1 MTESQRAAMRA
12 ALEALKN
19 MRHYDTENLYS
30 LDDEINALRIALAE
44 QTEDWGRVEALEAS
58 LREHM
63 QEIHRL
69 RDALAEQDAEEHKPG
84 RHIIRYNDDGE
95 FGQVTGWLYR
105 SGGEPSV
112 ISGKPIYV
120 WRPLRDL
127 IGRDHREW
135 VGLTDEEI
143 NSITSQR
150 WGQAFYA
157 IQRDYARDIE
167 AALRK
172 RNA

>member
-1 MTESQRAAMRA
+1 MMTESQRAAMQA

-19 MRHYDTENLYS
+19 MRHYDTENLYG
-30 LDDEINALRIALAE
+30 LDDEINALRIALE
-44 QTEDWGRVEALEAS
+44 QTEDWSRVEALEAS

-69 RDALAEQDAEEHKPG
+69 RDALATQEMRPIAWANVNKQGDITHTSNRQSSWARTP
-84 RHIIRYNDDGE
+84 
-95 FGQVTGWLYR
+95 LYTHPPR
-105 SGGEPSV
+105 QQ
-112 ISGKPIYV
+112 
-120 WRPLRDL
+120 
-127 IGRDHREW
+127 W